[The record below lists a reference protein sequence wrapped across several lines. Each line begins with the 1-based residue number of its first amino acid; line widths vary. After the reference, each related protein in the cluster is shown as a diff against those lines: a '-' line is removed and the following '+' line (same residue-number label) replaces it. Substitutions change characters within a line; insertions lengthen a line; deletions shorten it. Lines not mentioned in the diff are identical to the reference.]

1 MGARFGIESMR
12 ERWDAKSN
20 LRDYGI
26 ARKFGSGLRD
36 RKTLL
41 GTLLSS
47 RPPQNVKL
55 GTFKS

>member
-1 MGARFGIESMR
+1 MR
-12 ERWDAKSN
+12 GRWDAKSN
-20 LRDYGI
+20 PRDYGI

-47 RPPQNVKL
+47 RSPQNVKL